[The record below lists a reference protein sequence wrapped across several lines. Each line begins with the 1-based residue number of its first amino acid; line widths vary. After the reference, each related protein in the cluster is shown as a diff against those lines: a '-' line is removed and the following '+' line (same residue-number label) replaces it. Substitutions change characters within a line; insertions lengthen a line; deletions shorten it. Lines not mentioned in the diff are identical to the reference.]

1 MLSRRETTA
10 ELLKLGGL
18 FMRLTL
24 AMAAA
29 CLGIVGI
36 ATGDPA
42 HASIKQPTDIPAQG
56 LGPALT
62 SLAKE
67 FDFQVLYR
75 TEVVGSLHTQGASGA
90 MTAAEALEHVLS
102 GTGLTYRYLD
112 DKTVTILPLG
122 SGAPTANP
130 GGAHN
135 AAQSEGQGEASRA
148 PGGDQKK
155 SFWDR
160 FRLAQATPGFNS
172 HSSQS
177 AARSPTAAASGLME
191 TAAAEN
197 ASIQPSVANEPK
209 LEEVVVTSVN
219 RIGKAVDRIPGAINV
234 VSQADV
240 AQNVATTEDI
250 TKILEHQLPSYSP
263 SREGRYTF
271 GETLRGRTPLYLID
285 GIPQSTPLREA
296 SVGSYFVDQSMIERV
311 EVINGPSASEGL
323 GGQGGVINYITK
335 SVKHEGTEV
344 NLDAKVS
351 SQFHDDRMG
360 WRTGLNVLHKNDLFD
375 IFAGVALVQRDIDYD
390 AHGRLMGVDNFD
402 TSEHD
407 LLVKLGKTF
416 GADDSQRI
424 QFMINRFYYADDGDY
439 VQIYGNRPLG
449 LTDSGQRGTPL
460 GTPQNQVMNQQSLE
474 YHNDALFGGML
485 LIQLFRDSQS
495 ALNPATIDPSKQDPR
510 IAPVG
515 TLLDQSAVVSAKKGV
530 RSIYVLPDFLLEG
543 VEWDIGT
550 DYLRDSTEQ
559 TLALTHRI
567 WVPPMNYSS
576 LAPFTQLEYDY
587 GPVTVR
593 GGVRH
598 EHAKLDVDDFTT
610 IAPYNTFVRGGELR
624 FDKSVFNIGG
634 IYRIGWGFSAYLSY
648 SQGFGLSD
656 VGRTL
661 RSFAT
666 PNESVTDVADL
677 TPILTT
683 NREVGLNWRTSRA
696 TVGAALY
703 RSYSPLGNTQS
714 FDPKTQQV
722 FIARTPTQVI
732 GYELSADW
740 KALDKL
746 TLTGAYSRTIGK
758 TTLAEGYPLDIDMT
772 ADRIPPQKI
781 FASVNYGFCP
791 NANATLSS
799 TTYLGRHV
807 NQGVLSLA
815 HASLQEDF
823 GGYTLLDG
831 SLSYQTK
838 SLGNFTLAVE
848 NLTNRYYI
856 QEISSSSI
864 NQVPTGPSAYYLSG
878 RGRMVSLSDSY
889 KW

>member
-1 MLSRRETTA
+1 
-10 ELLKLGGL
+10 
-18 FMRLTL
+18 MRLTL
-24 AMAAA
+24 AMVAT

-36 ATGDPA
+36 ATADPA
-42 HASIKQPTDIPAQG
+42 HASIKQHTDIPAQG

-112 DKTVTILPLG
+112 DKTVTILPMA
-122 SGAPTANP
+122 SGAPAAA
-130 GGAHN
+130 GGAHD

-148 PGGDQKK
+148 QGGDQKK

-160 FRLAQATPGFNS
+160 FRLAQA
-172 HSSQS
+172 
-177 AARSPTAAASGLME
+177 ALME
-191 TAAAEN
+191 TAGAEN
-197 ASIQPSVANEPK
+197 ASTQPSVANEPV

-219 RIGKAVDRIPGAINV
+219 RVGKAVDRIPGAINV
-234 VSQADV
+234 VIQADV
-240 AQNVATTEDI
+240 AQNVATTEDL

-335 SVKHEGTEV
+335 SVKHMGTEV

-360 WRTGLNVLHKNDLFD
+360 WRTGLNVSNKNDLFD
-375 IFAGVALVQRDIDYD
+375 IFAGIALVQRDIDYD

-407 LLVKLGKTF
+407 LLVKLGKSF

-439 VQIYGNRPLG
+439 VQIFGNRPLN
-449 LTDSGQRGTPL
+449 LTDSGQRGTPP
-460 GTPQNQVMNQQSLE
+460 GTPQNQVMNQESLE
-474 YHNDALFGGML
+474 YHHDALFGGKL
-485 LIQLFRDSQS
+485 LIQLFKDSQS
-495 ALNPATIDPSKQDPR
+495 ALNPATIDASKQDPR

-530 RSIYVLPDFLLEG
+530 RSIYVLPDFLLQG

-550 DYLRDSTEQ
+550 DYLRDTTEQ

-567 WVPPMNYSS
+567 WVPPMTYSS
-576 LAPFTQLEYDY
+576 LAPFTQLEYEY

-610 IAPYNTFVRGGELR
+610 IAPFNTFVRGGELR

-634 IYRIGWGFSAYLSY
+634 IYRIGWGLSAYLSY

-661 RSFAT
+661 RSFST
-666 PNESVTDVADL
+666 PNKSVADVADL

-696 TVGAALY
+696 TASAALY

-722 FIARTPTQVI
+722 FILRTPTQVI

-758 TTLAEGYPLDIDMT
+758 TNLAEGYPLDIDMT

-781 FASVNYGFCP
+781 FASVNYGFFP

-807 NQGVLSLA
+807 NPGVVSLSGS
-815 HASLQEDF
+815 SLQEDF
-823 GGYTLLDG
+823 GGYTLVDG
-831 SLSYQTK
+831 SLSYETRR
-838 SLGNFTLAVE
+838 LGNITLAVE

-864 NQVPTGPSAYYLSG
+864 NQVPSGPNAYYLSG
-878 RGRMVSLSDSY
+878 RGRMVSLSDSF